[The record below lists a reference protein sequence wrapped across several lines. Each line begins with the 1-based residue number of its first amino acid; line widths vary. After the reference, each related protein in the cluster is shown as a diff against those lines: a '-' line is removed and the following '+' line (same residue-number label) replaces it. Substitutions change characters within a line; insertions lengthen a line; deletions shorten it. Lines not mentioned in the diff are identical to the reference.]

1 MLTYATKIMSNLTLR
16 VEGEGV
22 GEECGG
28 EIFNKTLCE
37 RYGGNYT
44 CECEKTKK
52 QRKRIKKERTK
63 KSHLFI
69 DPSKSENFIRRSI

>member
-16 VEGEGV
+16 VEGEGE
-22 GEECGG
+22 GEECGGG

-37 RYGGNYT
+37 RYDGNYT

-52 QRKRIKKERTK
+52 QRKRIKKERK
-63 KSHLFI
+63 KNHICL
-69 DPSKSENFIRRSI
+69 